1 MSVKARNSL
10 RSNVSSFGCMKRNR
24 TIPPVGQRVSE
35 SLDRRAECL
44 NVRPRASQS
53 RPRAVP
59 NDHPRRTA
67 RKISAGFARTA
78 RLEPPRLTPA
88 RASPRLAP
96 HLPAGHNKK
105 QLLPSAVT
113 YEEEERK
120 KKSGRRREEAEE
132 RKEKQIADTPV
143 GWGQRLYAVLYA
155 FNNNQCFAQTMRRIQ
170 RDPPLQL
177 SSFVFFPKIFFR
189 KNQLDKGWPTY

>member
-78 RLEPPRLTPA
+78 RLAPARLTLA
-88 RASPRLAP
+88 RASRLQRRKAETKAEGEDP
-96 HLPAGHNKK
+96 SGAGAKLVRELVADSPQSVFCSNDEANSKGPPPSNF
-105 QLLPSAVT
+105 LLLFFSQ
-113 YEEEERK
+113 K
-120 KKSGRRREEAEE
+120 FFS
-132 RKEKQIADTPV
+132 EKISLIRV
-143 GWGQRLYAVLYA
+143 GLLIRL
-155 FNNNQCFAQTMRRIQ
+155 
-170 RDPPLQL
+170 
-177 SSFVFFPKIFFR
+177 
-189 KNQLDKGWPTY
+189 

>member
-1 MSVKARNSL
+1 MSVRSRKSLQTKA
-10 RSNVSSFGCMKRNR
+10 SSFWCKRQSR

-35 SLDRRAECL
+35 SLNRRAECL

-105 QLLPSAVT
+105 NSSFLQQLPT
-113 YEEEERK
+113 K
-120 KKSGRRREEAEE
+120 KKRGSRREEG
-132 RKEKQIADTPV
+132 KADSGHPSRV
-143 GWGQRLYAVLYA
+143 GATLIRSVVR
-155 FNNNQCFAQTMRRIQ
+155 F
-170 RDPPLQL
+170 
-177 SSFVFFPKIFFR
+177 
-189 KNQLDKGWPTY
+189 

>member
-78 RLEPPRLTPA
+78 RLEPARLTPA

-105 QLLPSAVT
+105 TAPSFSS
-113 YEEEERK
+113 YLRRRREEEEEREEK
-120 KKSGRRREEAEE
+120 RGSRREEG
-132 RKEKQIADTPV
+132 KADSGHPSRV
-143 GWGQRLYAVLYA
+143 GATLIRSVVR
-155 FNNNQCFAQTMRRIQ
+155 F
-170 RDPPLQL
+170 
-177 SSFVFFPKIFFR
+177 
-189 KNQLDKGWPTY
+189 